1 MIWGYHYF
9 WKHPV
14 GSKSPTFQ
22 ALVATRKGD
31 RRWFCEHYKN
41 RRHGTT
47 RIDGLNPL
55 WVSTPR
61 SWRWAFGDLDCWTCG
76 IFSCEWWHQKFHGC
90 LPLPSLN
97 STNCVETLNRPF
109 AAIKC
114 DPFGCGVEGLHSDVT
129 LPVMFNQ
136 FHMEHVLLHS
146 YRMNRL

>member
-1 MIWGYHYF
+1 MYSLLKMGIFHCHVSLLEGKSLTF
-9 WKHPV
+9 LSTKQPKRGSV
-14 GSKSPTFQ
+14 GFVNITF
-22 ALVATRKGD
+22 
-31 RRWFCEHYKN
+31 

-61 SWRWAFGDLDCWTCG
+61 SWRWAFGELDCYSWTCG

-97 STNCVETLNRPF
+97 STNCMETFHRPF

-129 LPVMFNQ
+129 LPVVFNH
-136 FHMEHVLLHS
+136 FYMEHVLQ
-146 YRMNRL
+146 YAFI